1 MALIENNLLPGQ
13 YYTIEKSIDREM
25 SIQRSRFI
33 GSLRKVKNR
42 DEVDFEL
49 KQIATLYPK
58 ASHYCWAYRF
68 AGEPILEHSSD
79 AGEPS
84 GTAGRPI
91 LGALKKHALENILA
105 VVTRYYG
112 GVKLGVKGL
121 IAAYGDTTLL
131 AVENSKIVI
140 EEPSSL
146 FSFACTYDLYNILL
160 TKLERASIDH
170 ALLQTDFTEE
180 ISGRAVVPNSLLVI
194 LKKELDSINTSKTNF
209 TYTIRPL
216 SDR

>member
-1 MALIENNLLPGQ
+1 MTGINLLPGQ
-13 YYTIEKSIDREM
+13 YYTIENNTDREM
-25 SIQRSRFI
+25 TIQRSRFI
-33 GSLRKVKNR
+33 ASLRKTKNR
-42 DEVDFEL
+42 DEVDQEL
-49 KQIATLYPK
+49 KQIAALYPK

-68 AGEPILEHSSD
+68 VGKPILEHSSD

-91 LGALKKHALENILA
+91 LGALKKHSLENILA

-131 AVENSKIVI
+131 AIENSKITI

-146 FSFACTYDLYNILL
+146 FSFRCTYDLYNILL
-160 TKLERASIDH
+160 TKLERASVDH
-170 ALLQTDFTEE
+170 ATLETDFAEE
-180 ISGRAVVPNSLLVI
+180 VAGRSVIRNSLVLL

-209 TYTIRPL
+209 TYEIRPL
-216 SDR
+216 